1 MEMYTGMKNKFTQI
15 GQKHGNK
22 NVTKFKKGQNV
33 TRYGNVDWSEELF
46 MATTHPGTATFW
58 SINCYVVVCTS

>member
-22 NVTKFKKGQNV
+22 NVTKFKKNKV
-33 TRYGNVDWSEELF
+33 
-46 MATTHPGTATFW
+46 
-58 SINCYVVVCTS
+58 